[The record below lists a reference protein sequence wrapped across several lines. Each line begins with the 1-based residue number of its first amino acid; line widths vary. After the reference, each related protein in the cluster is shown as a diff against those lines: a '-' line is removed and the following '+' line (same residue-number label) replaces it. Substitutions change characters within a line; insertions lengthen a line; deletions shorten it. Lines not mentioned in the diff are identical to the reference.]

1 MKSKKIIVI
10 ILILCAVLIAAAAAV
25 VLLSG
30 GTGMSTGVCVRA
42 DNGGCLIVLD
52 GSPVSM
58 HQRSGGGD
66 MFSDI
71 DTGDRLFIIHD
82 GIAETYPGQ
91 TGVYFA
97 LKLSDG
103 DRNDVPADV
112 LHNLREMGW
121 ISGENNGYAAFYDKP
136 TEEFTVPSGSRSVEL
151 TEEQSRRLSEII
163 GSVERWTDDHL
174 TDRVSF
180 FFDGE
185 IHLPGDEPI
194 YYFCDEYDAIYYD
207 HYFAQLS
214 AEDMDYIMSLD
225 PERG

>member
-1 MKSKKIIVI
+1 MKSKKIVV
-10 ILILCAVLIAAAAAV
+10 ILIICAVLIVAAAAV

-58 HQRSGGGD
+58 HQRSGGD
-66 MFSDI
+66 MFSGL

-103 DRNDVPADV
+103 DRDDVPADV
-112 LHNLREMGW
+112 LHDLRQLGW
-121 ISGENNGYAAFYDKP
+121 ISGEDNGYAAFYDEP
-136 TEEFTVPSGSRSVEL
+136 TEEFTIPSGSRPVEL
-151 TEEQSRRLSEII
+151 TAEQSGRLRDII
-163 GSVERWTDDHL
+163 DSVEHWTDDHL
-174 TDRVSF
+174 TDRVKF

-185 IHLPGDEPI
+185 LHLPADERV
-194 YYFCDEYDAIYYD
+194 YYFCDEYDAIYYE
-207 HYFAQLS
+207 HYFTRLS
-214 AEDMDYIMSLD
+214 AEDMDFIMSID